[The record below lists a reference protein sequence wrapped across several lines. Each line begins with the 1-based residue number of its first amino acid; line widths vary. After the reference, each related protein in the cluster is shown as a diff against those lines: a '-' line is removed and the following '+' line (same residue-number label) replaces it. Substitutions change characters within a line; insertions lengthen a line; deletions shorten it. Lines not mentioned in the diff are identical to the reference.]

1 MYSENYGSPNETW
14 LFLYAINRLQDLR
27 QNGMTR
33 CQEYAGVVMDSFL
46 LSVQSTL
53 EQVIM

>member
-1 MYSENYGSPNETW
+1 MAIS
-14 LFLYAINRLQDLR
+14 YAINRLQDLQ

-53 EQVIM
+53 EQVIMRN